1 MAFSL
6 GGDSVCA
13 VTDEDIGSSDVMTL
27 AVPSL
32 RPSRRFIGARG
43 VLSELF
49 ALSFMEIALLV
60 LRAYATMLARC
71 TARRVKRRYQKLI
84 AWRRRRCDLP
94 PPSSSWVCA
103 YAF

>member
-1 MAFSL
+1 MAFSF

-13 VTDEDIGSSDVMTL
+13 ATDEDIGSSDVMML

-49 ALSFMEIALLV
+49 ALSFMEIGPLV
-60 LRAYATMLARC
+60 LRAYATMLKQRL
-71 TARRVKRRYQKLI
+71 RRAALCDASRDVVKN
-84 AWRRRRCDLP
+84 
-94 PPSSSWVCA
+94 
-103 YAF
+103 